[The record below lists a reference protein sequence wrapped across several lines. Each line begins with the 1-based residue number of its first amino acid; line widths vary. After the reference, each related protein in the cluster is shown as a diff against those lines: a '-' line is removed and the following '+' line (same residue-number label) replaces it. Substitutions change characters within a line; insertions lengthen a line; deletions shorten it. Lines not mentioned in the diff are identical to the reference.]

1 MILPA
6 EEHQV
11 RRVRAVVA
19 YVAERDTT
27 QGEARAGLLVA
38 GTFVPIVAHVDKRK
52 LLETHVWPVEFL
64 LLRLGRLLVV
74 FFGEG

>member
-1 MILPA
+1 VILPA
-6 EEHQV
+6 EEHQI
-11 RRVRAVVA
+11 RRIRAVVA
-19 YVAERDTT
+19 YVAKRNST

-38 GTFVPIVAHVDKRK
+38 GTFVPVVAHVDKRK
-52 LLETHVWPVEFL
+52 LLETHVWPIEFL